1 MVAILL
7 LSAAA
12 AQGMTP
18 AQQAARDLLGPEHV
32 SNRLDCRSRRPH
44 GSSSPDAEANWVIL
58 FPLRPHLKSAE
69 ERARLSYVTTFNDGR
84 TFLREG
90 RIASIVWEQWP
101 RFSSRLALNYGTIR
115 LESDAAVP
123 GRVTLV
129 GEFSVSH
136 GPNYEVRGDCRF
148 VPEVPTNEAPAR

>member
-1 MVAILL
+1 MVSAFLL
-7 LSAAA
+7 AAVQLTA
-12 AQGMTP
+12 RESEAM
-18 AQQAARDLLGPEHV
+18 ARDLLGPEHV

-44 GSSSPDAEANWVIL
+44 VSGSPDAEVNRVFL

-69 ERARLSYVTTFNDGR
+69 GRARLSYLTTLNDGR

-101 RFSSRLALNYGTIR
+101 RFSARLVLAYGTIA

-123 GRVTLV
+123 GRVTLLGDFV
-129 GEFSVSH
+129 VSH